1 MRRRL
6 MAIAAVV
13 CGALA
18 LVDFA
23 ARWDASATPLGK
35 PVSVPSSLVVQGH
48 SLFESSCAACHGI
61 SAQGI
66 RGRAPSLHGVG
77 ALAADF
83 YLETGRMPL
92 PSPKAQPLRTSP
104 AFPQSKIKALIAYV
118 ASFGGPEIPV
128 VHPRQGS
135 LAEGQRLFGLDCAG
149 CHTIQGQG
157 GIVTGAIVPS
167 LNEATPTQIG
177 EAIRIGPY
185 VMPRFSEGEL
195 LHSGGEL
202 ARTLHP
208 QHPAPRQPWRLG
220 YRADRPDTRG
230 NGRLAFGCCGA
241 AVDRK
246 AARRAHQR
254 GARESSTCGWRR
266 MSRIWRMIVMLWVW
280 RTGGLR
286 AHRQQEPD
294 VDPSE
299 RHTGAPAW
307 AERVVALLLLLVPVA
322 ALAFVALFTLHPNTQ
337 SARPDAWGHA
347 RAARGGTCPRR
358 ALACAAGDEG
368 RAAPSARRP
377 GGCS

>member
-1 MRRRL
+1 MRRWL
-6 MAIAAVV
+6 MATAAVV
-13 CGALA
+13 CGAIA

-23 ARWDASATPLGK
+23 ARGNASATTPRAAAD
-35 PVSVPSSLVVQGH
+35 VSSSLVVQGH

-61 SAQGI
+61 AAQGI

-92 PSPKAQPLRTSP
+92 PSSRVQPLRTTP

-128 VHPRQGS
+128 VRPRQGS

-195 LHSGGEL
+195 STAQVSSL
-202 ARTLHP
+202 ARYIQSI
-208 QHPAPRQPWRLG
+208 QHPDNLGGWGIGRIGPIPEGMVAWLLAAAALLLIARLLGERTSDDPEEPR
-220 YRADRPDTRG
+220 
-230 NGRLAFGCCGA
+230 
-241 AVDRK
+241 
-246 AARRAHQR
+246 
-254 GARESSTCGWRR
+254 
-266 MSRIWRMIVMLWVW
+266 
-280 RTGGLR
+280 RTGG
-286 AHRQQEPD
+286 
-294 VDPSE
+294 
-299 RHTGAPAW
+299 GA
-307 AERVVALLLLLVPVA
+307 
-322 ALAFVALFTLHPNTQ
+322 
-337 SARPDAWGHA
+337 
-347 RAARGGTCPRR
+347 
-358 ALACAAGDEG
+358 
-368 RAAPSARRP
+368 
-377 GGCS
+377 